1 MMQLGAEI
9 VTFRSST
16 EFLPLKKGAFD
27 TRMKQSQEKF
37 IDDAG
42 HDGSK

>member
-16 EFLPLKKGAFD
+16 EFFPRKKGAFD
-27 TRMKQSQEKF
+27 SRMKQSQAKF

-42 HDGSK
+42 RGGSK